1 LPLKL
6 GLRCCKEQ
14 QGDRGGKHKPGFAY
28 AAWLFLQIWTMAF
41 KVAAAPSVLIK
52 GLHCQS
58 SHCNSSYPDSTSD
71 NRQRGSRV
79 RRRRLQGSHQSAKPE
94 TAPQLQELAKC
105 DLAMREAFIAP
116 ETDAAPS
123 AESNSGDRG
132 GKHKPGFAYAARLF
146 LRIWTMAFKVAAA
159 PSVLIKGLHS
169 QSSHCNSSYPD

>member
-1 LPLKL
+1 
-6 GLRCCKEQ
+6 
-14 QGDRGGKHKPGFAY
+14 
-28 AAWLFLQIWTMAF
+28 
-41 KVAAAPSVLIK
+41 
-52 GLHCQS
+52 
-58 SHCNSSYPDSTSD
+58 
-71 NRQRGSRV
+71 V

-105 DLAMREAFIAP
+105 DSAMREAFIAP

-159 PSVLIKGLHS
+159 PSVLIKGLHC
-169 QSSHCNSSYPD
+169 QSSHCNSSHPDSTSDNRQRGSRVRRRRLQGSHQSAKPETAPQLQELAKFDSAIRDALSASQTSATHLID